1 LGKQRKEALAKME
14 TNPVQSLTPIKSCLK
29 DYSKIADKGWDCGVL
44 AESLKYL
51 NSAVAAVGNNPLH
64 FNDYSLTEM
73 DQSWRMDKLTEDIRF
88 GLIPNPNVF
97 FSPYNLAKVSRE
109 LGELGYKNT
118 DLMPL
123 WFDKLE

>member
-1 LGKQRKEALAKME
+1 
-14 TNPVQSLTPIKSCLK
+14 
-29 DYSKIADKGWDCGVL
+29 
-44 AESLKYL
+44 
-51 NSAVAAVGNNPLH
+51 
-64 FNDYSLTEM
+64 M

-88 GLIPNPNVF
+88 GLDPNPNVF

-123 WFDKLE
+123 WFDKLESMLA